1 MCTQPVVYPQR
12 RLIFSTTQVGWLPVP
27 YYTQQS
33 HRRVLTHETHS
44 FNRAKGATQPPD
56 VSRLTTWGTLK
67 SACQLN
73 TTLRLNTTLW
83 LTIETLWLNTT
94 LWCNA
99 T

>member
-44 FNRAKGATQPPD
+44 FI
-56 VSRLTTWGTLK
+56 RLTTKAEQKINVKRKNKSRHQFQTTGEERTLSEK
-67 SACQLN
+67 SSSSFKVVSIRFTSEL
-73 TTLRLNTTLW
+73 
-83 LTIETLWLNTT
+83 IPP
-94 LWCNA
+94 
-99 T
+99 

>member
-1 MCTQPVVYPQR
+1 MEVCLVSLEPPIIARTRY
-12 RLIFSTTQVGWLPVP
+12 
-27 YYTQQS
+27 
-33 HRRVLTHETHS
+33 
-44 FNRAKGATQPPD
+44 NRAKVATQPPD
-56 VSRLTTWGTLK
+56 VRRLTTWGTLK

>member
-1 MCTQPVVYPQR
+1 VRVGVLFVRAIVKGFSFAMVMMVMVMVVM
-12 RLIFSTTQVGWLPVP
+12 
-27 YYTQQS
+27 
-33 HRRVLTHETHS
+33 S
-44 FNRAKGATQPPD
+44 FRDGTYHNRAKVATQPPD
-56 VSRLTTWGTLK
+56 VRRLTTWGTLK